1 MIVIAELSPFQIQS
15 HLALL
20 EMLPEGSQAH
30 NHIRRVLNGVAGLGG
45 GPAANDEAN
54 NGHETEPTATASP
67 STSAAPIS
75 TRTRAQRAL
84 ASPSTSTARGRARP
98 AIASPS
104 TSAARGRGMPATA
117 SPSRSVARGRGR
129 PTTASPST
137 SAGRGSGRRATTPR
151 VVTSPEM
158 PAPIP
163 HSSPQ
168 LEVPPPIPDTSPQP
182 EVPSP
187 SPPSQHNFDL
197 SIDQNLTPP
206 IFLKTPSYPS
216 TSSTAP
222 TPGLYIEHHYPPT
235 TSSSDPLGPPV
246 GIDTPQPHTDV
257 QDEHSPHQPS
267 PPQGRPQRTKR
278 APTCGT
284 GGHKIGHRGSAMV

>member
-30 NHIRRVLNGVAGLGG
+30 NHIQRVLNDVAGLGG
-45 GPAANDEAN
+45 GPAANRQAN

-75 TRTRAQRAL
+75 TRTSGQRAI
-84 ASPSTSTARGRARP
+84 ASLSTSASRGRGRP

-137 SAGRGSGRRATTPR
+137 NAGRGFGWRATTPR

-163 HSSPQ
+163 HSSP
-168 LEVPPPIPDTSPQP
+168 
-182 EVPSP
+182 
-187 SPPSQHNFDL
+187 
-197 SIDQNLTPP
+197 
-206 IFLKTPSYPS
+206 
-216 TSSTAP
+216 
-222 TPGLYIEHHYPPT
+222 
-235 TSSSDPLGPPV
+235 
-246 GIDTPQPHTDV
+246 
-257 QDEHSPHQPS
+257 
-267 PPQGRPQRTKR
+267 
-278 APTCGT
+278 
-284 GGHKIGHRGSAMV
+284 